1 MWLSC
6 FCGEPYLKL
15 LPTRVNLAKMGVAQ
29 DTLCPICGLDDKV
42 VHILWTCPSSNDV
55 WGGGPVKLQK
65 SDGVG
70 GSFPDVLESVFGM
83 VRYKGG

>member
-1 MWLSC
+1 M
-6 FCGEPYLKL
+6 
-15 LPTRVNLAKMGVAQ
+15 RVAQ

-70 GSFPDVLESVFGM
+70 GSFPNVLESVFGM
-83 VRYKGG
+83 V